1 MDMARVGVHYET
13 IKHTAIKLLS
23 QGHAPSVQKVREVL
37 GTGSNTTIAEHLK
50 TWREEHASKEIHHLP
65 ANMPKE
71 LISAIEV
78 LWQTAMDQAVQQL
91 ASIKHDLN
99 EQQEKFRLEKAALEK
114 SDNELKVRLSD
125 ALKTVDD
132 KASNIHTLQS
142 EIAVINEK
150 LKYKSEELISVEKR
164 YESLL
169 ERAYHEKNTEI
180 LKSDNL
186 QSEIAHLQQQL
197 SDEIKKHQS
206 QLNEERA
213 LQEQS
218 EIRFMK
224 LIDQARTETIE
235 QRKRYE
241 TAAINQ
247 NKKTEALQSQL
258 SDLEQKHT
266 SQKTTLEQ
274 KNIRIKEL
282 SNQHNQV
289 QEKCHEA
296 MTTIAV
302 FQERLNQ
309 TTKQSQKFKNQKQLK
324 AVGQA

>member
-1 MDMARVGVHYET
+1 MARVGVDYET

-23 QGHAPSVQKVREVL
+23 QGHAPSVQKVREAL

-114 SDNELKVRLSD
+114 TDNELKVRLSD

-150 LKYKSEELISVEKR
+150 LKYKSEELIGVEKQ

-169 ERAYHEKNTEI
+169 ERAYHAKNTEI

-186 QSEIAHLQQQL
+186 QSEITRLQQEL
-197 SDEIKKHQS
+197 SQEIKKHQS
-206 QLNEERA
+206 LLNEERA

-241 TAAINQ
+241 TAIINQ
-247 NKKTEALQSQL
+247 NKKIEALQSQL

-266 SQKTTLEQ
+266 SQRTTLDQ
-274 KNIRIKEL
+274 KNTRIAEL
-282 SNQHNQV
+282 SDQHSQA
-289 QEKCHEA
+289 QEKYHGA
-296 MTTIAV
+296 ATTIAV
-302 FQERLNQ
+302 LQERLNHAEN
-309 TTKQSQKFKNQKQLK
+309 QSQKLKNKKQLK
-324 AVGQA
+324 AVA

>member
-1 MDMARVGVHYET
+1 MARVGVDYET

-78 LWQTAMDQAVQQL
+78 LWQTAMNQAVQQL

-114 SDNELKVRLSD
+114 SDNELKTRLSD
-125 ALKTVDD
+125 ALKMLDD
-132 KASNIHTLQS
+132 KANQIQALQS
-142 EIAVINEK
+142 EIAVVNEK
-150 LKYKSEELISVEKR
+150 LTHKAEELINVEKQ

-169 ERAYHEKNTEI
+169 ERAYHDKNTEI
-180 LKSDNL
+180 LKSGNL
-186 QSEIAHLQQQL
+186 QSEMARLQQQL
-197 SDEIKKHQS
+197 SDETKKHR
-206 QLNEERA
+206 LLFNEERV

-241 TAAINQ
+241 TTNANQ
-247 NKKTEALQSQL
+247 NKKIDTLQASL
-258 SDLEQKHT
+258 SDLEKKQVLQK
-266 SQKTTLEQ
+266 SALDE
-274 KNIRIKEL
+274 KNIRITEL
-282 SNQHNQV
+282 SNQHNQT
-289 QEKCHEA
+289 QTKYHEA
-296 MTTIAV
+296 MTIIAV
-302 FQERLNQ
+302 LQERLNH

-324 AVGQA
+324 AVRQA

>member
-1 MDMARVGVHYET
+1 MARVGVDYET

-23 QGHAPSVQKVREVL
+23 QGHAPSVQKVREAL

-114 SDNELKVRLSD
+114 TDNELKVRLSD

-150 LKYKSEELISVEKR
+150 LKYKSEELINVEKQ

-169 ERAYHEKNTEI
+169 ERAYHAKNTEI

-186 QSEIAHLQQQL
+186 QSEITRLQQEL
-197 SDEIKKHQS
+197 SQEIKKHQS
-206 QLNEERA
+206 LLNEERA

-241 TAAINQ
+241 TAIINQ
-247 NKKTEALQSQL
+247 NKKIEALQSQL

-266 SQKTTLEQ
+266 SQRTTLDQ
-274 KNIRIKEL
+274 KNTRIAEL
-282 SNQHNQV
+282 SDQHSQA
-289 QEKCHEA
+289 QEKYHGA
-296 MTTIAV
+296 ATTIAV
-302 FQERLNQ
+302 LQERLNHAEN
-309 TTKQSQKFKNQKQLK
+309 QSQKLKNKKQLK
-324 AVGQA
+324 AVA

>member
-1 MDMARVGVHYET
+1 MARVGVDYET

-91 ASIKHDLN
+91 ASIKHALN

-114 SDNELKVRLSD
+114 SDDELKTRLFD
-125 ALKTVDD
+125 ALKTIDD
-132 KASNIHTLQS
+132 KSNHIQTLQS
-142 EIAVINEK
+142 EIAVVNEK
-150 LKYKSEELISVEKR
+150 LKYKSEELIGVEKQ

-169 ERAYHEKNTEI
+169 ERAYHEKNSEI

-186 QSEIAHLQQQL
+186 QSEIARLQQQL

-206 QLNEERA
+206 SLNEERA

-241 TAAINQ
+241 AAAINQ
-247 NKKTEALQSQL
+247 NKKIEGLQSSL
-258 SDLEQKHT
+258 SDLEQKQIF
-266 SQKTTLEQ
+266 QKAALDE
-274 KNIRIKEL
+274 KNIRITEL
-282 SNQHNQV
+282 SNQHNQT
-289 QEKCHEA
+289 QTKYHEA

-302 FQERLNQ
+302 LQERLNH
-309 TTKQSQKFKNQKQLK
+309 TTKPSQKFKNQKQLK
-324 AVGQA
+324 AVGQV

>member
-1 MDMARVGVHYET
+1 MDMARVGVDYET

-71 LISAIEV
+71 LICAIEV
-78 LWQTAMDQAVQQL
+78 LWQTAMDQAAQQL

-99 EQQEKFRLEKAALEK
+99 EAQEKFRLEKVALEK
-114 SDNELKVRLSD
+114 SDNELKTRLSD
-125 ALKTVDD
+125 ALKAVDD
-132 KASNIHTLQS
+132 KTNQIQVLQS
-142 EIAVINEK
+142 EIAVTNEK
-150 LKYKSEELISVEKR
+150 LTHKTEELITIAKQ

-169 ERAYHEKNTEI
+169 ERAYYDKNTEI

-186 QSEIAHLQQQL
+186 QSEVSHLQQQL

-206 QLNEERA
+206 LLNEERT

-241 TAAINQ
+241 TAAITQ
-247 NKKTEALQSQL
+247 NKKIEVLQSQL

-266 SQKTTLEQ
+266 SQKITLDQ
-274 KNIRIKEL
+274 KNTRIAEL
-282 SNQHNQV
+282 SDQHTQI
-289 QEKCHEA
+289 QIKYHEA
-296 MTTIAV
+296 VTTIAV
-302 FQERLNQ
+302 LQERLNH

-324 AVGQA
+324 AVGQT

>member
-1 MDMARVGVHYET
+1 MPRVGIDYET
-13 IKHTAIKLLS
+13 IKYTAIKLLS

-78 LWQTAMDQAVQQL
+78 LWQTAMDQATQQL

-114 SDNELKVRLSD
+114 SDHDLRLRLSD
-125 ALKTVDD
+125 ALKLIDEKTNHIQ
-132 KASNIHTLQS
+132 ALQS
-142 EIAVINEK
+142 EIAVTNEK
-150 LKYKSEELISVEKR
+150 LTNKTEELITIEKQ

-169 ERAYHEKNTEI
+169 DRAFHEKNNEI
-180 LKSDNL
+180 LKSENL
-186 QSEIAHLQQQL
+186 QKEILHLKQQL
-197 SDEIKKHQS
+197 SDEIKNHQVR
-206 QLNEERA
+206 LNEERA

-218 EIRFMK
+218 EIRFIK

-241 TAAINQ
+241 TAV
-247 NKKTEALQSQL
+247 NKKNNQIETIQATLSDFHEKQATHQAILNEKNSRISEISEKHMQIEIKYREAL
-258 SDLEQKHT
+258 E
-266 SQKTTLEQ
+266 
-274 KNIRIKEL
+274 
-282 SNQHNQV
+282 
-289 QEKCHEA
+289 
-296 MTTIAV
+296 TISILK
-302 FQERLNQ
+302 ERLNHVDKN
-309 TTKQSQKFKNQKQLK
+309 TVKFTNKKNMNSPIIK
-324 AVGQA
+324 